1 MTSQPEKDCGG
12 LDGPGMATRAR
23 SQQPVISND
32 KDIVKPSSP
41 EKERGKGNIQPI
53 SPEKERGKRNKKNN
67 QNSLSTSLEKDR

>member
-1 MTSQPEKDCGG
+1 MIIYSLYVLVRVKPISPEKEW
-12 LDGPGMATRAR
+12 
-23 SQQPVISND
+23 D
-32 KDIVKPSSP
+32 KDMVKPSSP